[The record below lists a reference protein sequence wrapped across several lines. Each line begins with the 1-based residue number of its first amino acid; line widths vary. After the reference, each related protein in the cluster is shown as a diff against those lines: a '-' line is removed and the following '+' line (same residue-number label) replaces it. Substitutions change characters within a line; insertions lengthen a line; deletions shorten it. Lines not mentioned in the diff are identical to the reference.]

1 MMHKHRGPARNPL
14 VPSAMVLALAAA
26 GQSAIGAELAN
37 NDSVTIRWD
46 NSVKYTLGART
57 ASPSSFYLDN
67 PNSNDGDGAFKKGGL
82 VSNRVDL
89 LTEFDFA
96 LKDAANSGLRV
107 SAAGWYD
114 AVYRKSHEPIDPAT
128 YNPTSVANDQFTSYA
143 RKWAG
148 ANAELYDAFVHSGF
162 DLGGHNLSFRL
173 GRHTLTWG
181 ESLFLA
187 SNGIAGGQAP
197 VDVHKVLTVPGIQ
210 AKDFLMP
217 VNQLSAA
224 FSLTPNLDLAG
235 YYQLEFRPT
244 RLMAPGTFLSPA
256 DVVFDGAERLIL
268 GPGFA
273 VPRSASQEPPERKGQ
288 WGVSAK
294 YRNPASSWDFG
305 AYYLRYTDK
314 TPQLYLGLNSAFVP
328 SNYFFVYPQNIEL
341 FGLSAS
347 THVGDASVAGEVSV
361 RNNTPLTSL
370 GSALVVIPGV
380 NDNADGRS
388 NPLYAV
394 GRSLH
399 AQVSTIW
406 QIPRVPL
413 WDTATLVGELGAN
426 TLLKT
431 TRNDAARDT
440 NTSRTA
446 VMIGTQF
453 EPGWYQVLPD
463 IDISVPLTL
472 SYNFNDK
479 TPAVAGPG
487 GARGGNLALGLKFTY
502 ANGLKGGIT
511 YTTYLGADDKNAF
524 GDRDFVTFNLLY
536 SF

>member
-1 MMHKHRGPARNPL
+1 MQKRHSVAQRVAPT
-14 VPSAMVLALAAA
+14 
-26 GQSAIGAELAN
+26 AIAFVCWTFGSCAIAAELAN
-37 NDSVTIRWD
+37 NDSYTIRWD
-46 NSVKYTLGART
+46 NSLKYTLGART
-57 ASPSSFYLDN
+57 SDPSPYFLSN
-67 PNSNDGDGAFKKGGL
+67 PNTNDGDGAFRKNDL

-89 LTEFDFA
+89 LSEFDLVF
-96 LKDAANSGLRV
+96 KDAANSGVRV
-107 SAAGWYD
+107 SAAAWHD
-114 AVYRKSHEPIDPAT
+114 SVYRRSHEPLNPAT
-128 YNPTSVANDQFTSYA
+128 YNPTSVSNDQFTPYA

-148 ANAELYDAFVHSGF
+148 GNSEIYDAFVHSGF
-162 DLGGHNLSFRL
+162 DLDGHNVSFRL

-181 ESLFLA
+181 ESLMLA
-187 SNGIAGGQAP
+187 SNGVAGGQAP

-217 VNQLSAA
+217 VNQLSGAV
-224 FSLTPNLDLAG
+224 SLNDNWDLAG

-256 DVVFDGAERLIL
+256 DVVYDGAERLFV

-273 VPRSASQEPPERKGQ
+273 VPRTASLLPPERKGQ
-288 WGVSAK
+288 WGISAK

-314 TPQLYLGLNSAFVP
+314 TPQLYMGLGNTFTP

-341 FGLSAS
+341 FGLSTS
-347 THVGDASVAGEVSV
+347 THVGNANVAAEVSV

-370 GSALVVIPGV
+370 ASALVVIPGV
-380 NDNADGRS
+380 NDSADGRS

-399 AQVSTIW
+399 VQASTIW
-406 QIPRVPL
+406 QVPRTSL
-413 WDTATLVGELGAN
+413 WETATLVGEIGAN

-431 TRNDAARDT
+431 TRNAAARDT

-446 VMIGTQF
+446 LMLAAQF
-453 EPGWYQVLPD
+453 EPGWYQALPNV
-463 IDISVPLTL
+463 DISIPLTV
-472 SYNFNDK
+472 SYNFNSK

-487 GARGGNLALGLKFTY
+487 GARGGNLAIGVKFTY
-502 ANGLKGGIT
+502 ANNLKGGLT
-511 YTTYLGADDKNAF
+511 FTKYLGADNKNAF
-524 GDRDFVTFNLLY
+524 ADRDFVAFNLLY